1 MELKVIDLF
10 RKNNSSITFGV
21 IPNLGDNKERA
32 SPSSE
37 VLALSAMKCD
47 LLAKAAADGVVEVA
61 LHGYSH
67 ENINP
72 KVPTEFAGLDYQ
84 RQVARIA
91 KGKGLLVQRTGATIN
106 TFIPPWNQ
114 YDINTL
120 RALKKLDFSNISAGL
135 LRDSVANAALNFLP
149 ETCGITQLPQAL
161 KAAQGFPVRNPLIIA
176 VFHLFEIKE
185 INAKKGKIT
194 FREFSEFVN
203 RLGLVDDICMVSIGQ
218 ATEIMADF
226 GADRFMLNK
235 QRRQLTDLLPIF
247 LRPAGSY
254 LYQ

>member
-1 MELKVIDLF
+1 MELKIIDLF
-10 RKNNSSITFGV
+10 RKNNSSLTFGV
-21 IPNLGDNKERA
+21 IPNLGEKNERA

-37 VLALSAMKCD
+37 VLALSATKCD
-47 LLAKAAADGVVEVA
+47 LLATAAADGVLEVA

-72 KVPTEFAGLDYQ
+72 KIPTEFAGLDYQ

-91 KGKGLLVQRTGATIN
+91 KGKGLLAQRTGATIT

-135 LRDSVANAALNFLP
+135 FRESVADAALNFLP

-161 KAAQGFPVRNPLIIA
+161 KAAQGFPVCNPLII
-176 VFHLFEIKE
+176 VGFHLFEIKE

-194 FREFSEFVN
+194 FREFSELIN
-203 RLGLVDDICMVSIGQ
+203 RLGMADDIFMISIGR
-218 ATEIMADF
+218 AAEMMADS

-235 QRRQLTDLLPIF
+235 RRRYLTDLLPRF

-254 LYQ
+254 LYR